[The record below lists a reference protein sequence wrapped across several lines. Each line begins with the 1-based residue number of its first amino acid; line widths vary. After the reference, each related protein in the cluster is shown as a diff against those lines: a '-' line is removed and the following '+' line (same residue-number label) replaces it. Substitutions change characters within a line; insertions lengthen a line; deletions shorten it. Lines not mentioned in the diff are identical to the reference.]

1 MLTFLRAIKFAVQN
15 FVRNFWL
22 SLVTVI
28 ILALSI
34 FFISVL
40 VGVRVTAEQALREV
54 RSRVDVSVF
63 FQADA
68 PESDMLELQAKL
80 ERLPE
85 VASVTYVSKDDA
97 LAKFREQTQGEAG
110 IERVIEAIGVN
121 PLQASLVIQAKQLE
135 HYQQILAVVTDPA
148 YDRLVEKDHVADSKI
163 TFIQV
168 FSQFTKNLSRFGVWL
183 SMVFALIAALVV
195 FNTIRI
201 TIYAYRTE
209 ISIMK
214 LVGAS
219 NAFVR
224 APFIIE
230 SIFYALIAALFA
242 LVVLWLLIASLAPF
256 LTRLFAGFDLNVTQY
271 LQTNFFAVF
280 GPPVLLAIVL
290 SMFSSGIAVGR
301 YLRI

>member
-1 MLTFLRAIKFAVQN
+1 MRTFFRAIKFATQN

-22 SLVTVI
+22 SLVTVV

-34 FFISVL
+34 FLISIL
-40 VGVRVTAEQALREV
+40 AGVRVTAEQALHEV
-54 RSRVDVSVF
+54 RSRVDISVF
-63 FQADA
+63 FKADA
-68 PESDMLELQAKL
+68 PEGDMLELQSKL

-85 VASVTYVSKDDA
+85 VSTVTYVSKDDA
-97 LAKFREQTQGEAG
+97 LAKFREQTKGEAA
-110 IERVIEAIGVN
+110 IEQVIDAIGVN
-121 PLQASLVIQAKQLE
+121 PLQASLIIRAKQLE
-135 HYQQILAVVTDPA
+135 QYPQILAVVTDPT
-148 YDRLVEKDHVADSKI
+148 YDNLVEKDHVADSKI
-163 TFIQV
+163 TFIQE
-168 FSQFTKNLSRFGVWL
+168 FSQFTKNLSRFGIWL
-183 SMVFALIAALVV
+183 SIIFAIIAALVV

-230 SIFYALIAALFA
+230 SIFYALIAALVA
-242 LVVLWLLIASLAPF
+242 LIIIWGLIASLTPF
-256 LTRLFAGFDLNVTQY
+256 LNRLFSGFDLNIAQY
-271 LQTNFFAVF
+271 LQGHFFTIF

-290 SMFSSGIAVGR
+290 SMFSSAVAVGR
-301 YLRI
+301 YLRT

>member
-1 MLTFLRAIKFAVQN
+1 MLTFLRAIKFAGQN

-34 FFISVL
+34 FLISVL
-40 VGVRVTAEQALREV
+40 VGVRVTAEQALSEV

-68 PESDMLELQAKL
+68 PESEMLDLQAKL

-97 LAKFREQTQGEAG
+97 LAKFREQTQGEEG

-121 PLQASLVIQAKQLE
+121 PLQASLVIRAKQLD
-135 HYQQILAVVTDPA
+135 HYPQILAVVTDPA
-148 YDRLVEKDHVADSKI
+148 YDRLIEKDQVADSKV
-163 TFIQV
+163 TFIKE

-183 SMVFALIAALVV
+183 SIVFAIIAALVV

-230 SIFYALIAALFA
+230 SIFYAVIAAFIA
-242 LVVLWLLIASLAPF
+242 LAVIWLLIASLAPF
-256 LTRLFAGFDLNVTQY
+256 LARLFAGFDLNVTQY
-271 LQTNFFAVF
+271 FQTNFLTVF
-280 GPPVLLAIVL
+280 GPPVLLAIAL
-290 SMFSSGIAVGR
+290 SMVSSAVAVGR

>member
-1 MLTFLRAIKFAVQN
+1 MLTFLRAIKFAAQN

-40 VGVRVTAEQALREV
+40 VGVRVTAEQALSEV

-97 LAKFREQTQGEAG
+97 LAKFREQTQGEEG

-121 PLQASLVIQAKQLE
+121 PLQASLVIRAKQLE

-148 YDRLVEKDHVADSKI
+148 YDRLIEKDHVADSKI
-163 TFIQV
+163 TFIQA

-183 SMVFALIAALVV
+183 SVVFSIIAALVV

-230 SIFYALIAALFA
+230 SVFYALIAALVA

-256 LTRLFAGFDLNVTQY
+256 LTRLFAGFDLDVTQY

-280 GPPVLLAIVL
+280 GPPVLLAVVL